1 MQLGFSVAVAL
12 VAALAWEL
20 PYATEETLKEKNKQT
35 KKKQMGVFS
44 HTTVTTKFQGL
55 KESLSV

>member
-35 KKKQMGVFS
+35 KKNKWGYFLTQ
-44 HTTVTTKFQGL
+44 Q
-55 KESLSV
+55 